1 MIVRTSALLLMFGCG
16 IVCADDPKSEVID
29 PSGKPKDYKAGQSSC
44 YAIWN
49 DADGWHFRYTTV
61 SDDVVTFVA
70 SIEVVS
76 GRFSTITPRGTPT
89 KGVDQSPKKSTAPK
103 YTFNSK
109 INRGIEGG
117 IDFTL
122 DDKATALKFDLKI
135 NGKDVPRQVYIGE
148 KGTHPKE
155 SPFQLP
161 SK

>member
-1 MIVRTSALLLMFGCG
+1 MIIRASAILLVFSCA
-16 IVCADDPKSEVID
+16 IASADDPKSEGID
-29 PSGKPKDYKAGQSSC
+29 PAGEPKNYRPGLSTR
-44 YAIWN
+44 YVIWR
-49 DADGWHFRYTTV
+49 DADGWHFRYTTA

-70 SIEVVS
+70 SIEVVG
-76 GRFSTITPRGTPT
+76 GRFSTITPRGTPA